1 MNITSPFTYNLTLR
15 VEIVVAKLF
24 TLQCQESCF
33 HCNFAYINC
42 PDVHLL

>member
-24 TLQCQESCF
+24 TLRG
-33 HCNFAYINC
+33 
-42 PDVHLL
+42 DKRLLLVYC